1 MAEEERSRKLRERM
15 ATLNIDGAA
24 DGAGGGGASGNAGGG
39 IRDAMRMSDLDRLQ
53 EEQQL
58 QDKKQLRLSME
69 DIEE

>member
-1 MAEEERSRKLRERM
+1 M
-15 ATLNIDGAA
+15 ATLNIDGAT

-58 QDKKQLRLSME
+58 
-69 DIEE
+69 